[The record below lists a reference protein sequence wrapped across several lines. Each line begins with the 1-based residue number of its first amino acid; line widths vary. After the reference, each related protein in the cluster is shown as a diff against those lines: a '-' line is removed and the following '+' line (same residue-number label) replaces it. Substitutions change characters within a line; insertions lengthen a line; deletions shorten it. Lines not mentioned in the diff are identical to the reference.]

1 MLSRKKTFREVL
13 LIVVITACLLLLTG
27 CGAKSETADPTEKP
41 AVSDVGEP
49 AQTEP
54 QEQPGPALPEDGG
67 TERGAE
73 NGACF
78 TVSDTGTLISPDGT
92 EYEFLANEGFLYYL
106 GELEFVAYVEGEATE
121 NHHLGGSIQTGMF
134 SIRDDPTDHLLIRVL
149 PDSEWYAIYR
159 KASLPDFDF
168 SIDNCSRLEFIPSDE
183 MWGLGEKHGGCGAG
197 ITDPEEIAAFLS
209 DLRAQKS
216 ARDAGL
222 DRLVTQPNGTLL
234 NCYFIGTVC
243 GFFEEE
249 PNLFVPMEVISYNDL
264 GYSMELDRRDR
275 VLPEEWLPR
284 LMHYWDGT
292 AFLVRQQA
300 K

>member
-1 MLSRKKTFREVL
+1 MLSRKMRCREVL

-27 CGAKSETADPTEKP
+27 CGAKSETADPTEEP
-41 AVSDVGEP
+41 AVSDVEKP

-92 EYEFLANEGFLYYL
+92 EYEFLVNEGFLYVF
-106 GELEFVAYVEGEATE
+106 GELEFVACVEGEPE
-121 NHHLGGSIQTGMF
+121 FSFQGCQTGMF

-149 PDSEWYAIYR
+149 PDSEWRAIYR

-222 DRLVTQPNGTLL
+222 DRLVAQPNGTLL
-234 NCYFIGTVC
+234 NCYCIGTVC

-249 PNLFVPMEVISYNDL
+249 PNLFVAMEVISYNDL

-284 LMHYWDGT
+284 LMHCWDGT

>member
-1 MLSRKKTFREVL
+1 MLSRKKRFSEVL

-27 CGAKSETADPTEKP
+27 CGAKSETADPTEEP
-41 AVSDVGEP
+41 AVSDVEKP

-92 EYEFLANEGFLYYL
+92 EYEFLTNEGFLYYL
-106 GELEFVAYVEGEATE
+106 GDLEFVAPVEGEPE
-121 NHHLGGSIQTGMF
+121 FSFQGCQTGMF
-134 SIRDDPTDHLLIRVL
+134 SIRDDPTEHLLIRIR

-222 DRLVTQPNGTLL
+222 TRLVTQPNGTLL
-234 NCYFIGTVC
+234 NCYCIGTVC

-264 GYSMELDRRDR
+264 GYSLELDRRER

>member
-1 MLSRKKTFREVL
+1 MLSRKMRCREVL
-13 LIVVITACLLLLTG
+13 LSLVITACLLLLTG
-27 CGAKSETADPTEKP
+27 CGAKSENADPTEKP
-41 AVSDVGEP
+41 AVSDAGEP

-73 NGACF
+73 DGACF
-78 TVSDTGTLISPDGT
+78 TLSDTGTLISPDGT

-106 GELEFVAYVEGEATE
+106 GDLEFVAPVEGEPE
-121 NHHLGGSIQTGMF
+121 FSFQGCQTGMF
-134 SIRDDPTDHLLIRVL
+134 SIRDDPTDHLLIRVR

-168 SIDNCSRLEFIPSDE
+168 SIDNCSRLEFIPFDE

-234 NCYFIGTVC
+234 NCYCIGTVC

-284 LMHYWDGT
+284 LMHCWDGT
-292 AFLVRQQA
+292 VFLVSQQA